1 MPVAVNF
8 GDDVA
13 IHEDAEHWEYSRVG
27 SDGPW
32 IISLVDGG
40 YNPVGTELVFDNVS
54 QITTLTEEE
63 YEESV
68 EMMRR

>member
-13 IHEDAEHWEYSRVG
+13 LHEDAEHWEYSRVG

-32 IISLVDGG
+32 IISLLDEE
-40 YNPVGTELVFDNVS
+40 YNSVGTELVFDNVC
-54 QITTLTEEE
+54 QITTLTREE
-63 YEESV
+63 YYDAV
-68 EMMRR
+68 EMMR